1 MCPAIWD
8 NVNEKDDEILE
19 KLVHVETSSSE
30 TDVTKN
36 YVLTLRMF
44 FEKDNGFFKPE
55 VLEVSV
61 EYASQDKVK
70 EIKGTVIE
78 WVEGKDPT
86 KKKIKKKSKNKKTGE
101 TRQILK
107 SVDCPSFFNIFKSLK
122 PVEGED
128 NDSEEENKVED

>member
-1 MCPAIWD
+1 MEMCPAIWD

-61 EYASQDKVK
+61 EYASQDRVK

-86 KKKIKKKSKNKKTGE
+86 KKKIKKK
-101 TRQILK
+101 
-107 SVDCPSFFNIFKSLK
+107 
-122 PVEGED
+122 
-128 NDSEEENKVED
+128 

>member
-19 KLVHVETSSSE
+19 KLVHVETSTSE
-30 TDVTKN
+30 TDVIKN

-86 KKKIKKKSKNKKTGE
+86 KKKIKKK
-101 TRQILK
+101 
-107 SVDCPSFFNIFKSLK
+107 
-122 PVEGED
+122 
-128 NDSEEENKVED
+128 